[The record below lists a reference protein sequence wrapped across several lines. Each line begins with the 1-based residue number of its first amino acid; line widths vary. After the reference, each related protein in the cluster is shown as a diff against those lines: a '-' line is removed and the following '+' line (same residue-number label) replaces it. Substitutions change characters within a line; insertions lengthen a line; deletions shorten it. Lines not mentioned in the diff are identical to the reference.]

1 MHFFSLCLSLIV
13 GLFVI
18 VQAAPLDVSKRS
30 FELNVRSSTA
40 GSNAYVPSG
49 ETNHPQDPRHRISVY
64 VHFSWLIDRHYEGVI
79 VPAQVSH
86 RLANYFHSVAN
97 FPIIDDPEQQIV
109 FPSGSIWNPPSPE
122 HLPSPEA
129 AFSFWWGMQPDEVV
143 HPGHLGRGE

>member
-40 GSNAYVPSG
+40 GSNANVPSG
-49 ETNHPQDPRHRISVY
+49 GTNHPQDPRHRILVY
-64 VHFSWLIDRHYEGVI
+64 VHFSWPIDRYHEGVS

-86 RLANYFHSVAN
+86 RLANYFHSIAN
-97 FPIIDDPEQQIV
+97 FPEIIDDPEQQIV
-109 FPSGSIWNPPSPE
+109 FPSGSIWN
-122 HLPSPEA
+122 LARTEA
-129 AFSFWWGMQPDEVV
+129 AFSFWWGMQPDRVV
-143 HPGHLGRGE
+143 HAGHLGRGE